1 MLGIMK
7 DGGAG
12 YEKVKIKEN
21 MNIDILTWNLY
32 AVTEDNEYYKFIN
45 DKFYYKWRFEIVKDN
60 LIDDSLFDI

>member
-45 DKFYYKWRFEIVKDN
+45 DKFYYKWRFEVVKDN

>member
-1 MLGIMK
+1 MK

-21 MNIDILTWNLY
+21 MNIDILPWNLY
-32 AVTEDNEYYKFIN
+32 TVTEDNEYYKFIN

>member
-1 MLGIMK
+1 MK

-45 DKFYYKWRFEIVKDN
+45 DKFYYKWRFEVVKDN